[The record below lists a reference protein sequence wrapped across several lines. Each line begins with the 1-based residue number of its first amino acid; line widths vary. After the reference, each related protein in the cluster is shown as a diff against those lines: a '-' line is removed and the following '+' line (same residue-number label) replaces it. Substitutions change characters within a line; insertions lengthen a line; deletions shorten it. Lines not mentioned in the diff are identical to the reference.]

1 MRVFVLG
8 GVVDDGSEEE
18 ANGDR
23 PLVAGN
29 DGTTVLMMI
38 ARVSDRRQ

>member
-1 MRVFVLG
+1 MRGSVFG
-8 GVVDDGSEEE
+8 GIVDDGSEEE
-18 ANGDR
+18 ADGDR

-38 ARVSDRRQ
+38 ARVSDRGQ